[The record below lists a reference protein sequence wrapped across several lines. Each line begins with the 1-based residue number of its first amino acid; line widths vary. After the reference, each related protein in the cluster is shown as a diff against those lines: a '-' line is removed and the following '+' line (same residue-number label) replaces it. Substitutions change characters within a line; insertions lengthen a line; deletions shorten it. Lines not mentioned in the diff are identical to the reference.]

1 LENWEFGDRFF
12 FSELAGYVINELTP
26 DLVTFVL
33 VPVQGDQS
41 FGSLYEIKS
50 EADEI
55 FISAA
60 TVDNIDIID
69 EITEARLRAEGK
81 VITRSVEENT
91 GITSSSMI
99 TQTSGVYNTTSTSI
113 PSNTTTSSPAQ
124 TTVSDNNTGSTYTP
138 PSTSGSTGGS
148 TSGGGYSY

>member
-33 VPVQGDQS
+33 VPVQGDQA

-50 EADEI
+50 ESDEI

-69 EITEARLRAEGK
+69 EITAARLNANGN
-81 VITRSVEENT
+81 VVTENIQPNA
-91 GITSSSMI
+91 GIQSE
-99 TQTSGVYNTTSTSI
+99 N
-113 PSNTTTSSPAQ
+113 
-124 TTVSDNNTGSTYTP
+124 YTMA
-138 PSTSGSTGGS
+138 TTGGLRNY
-148 TSGGGYSY
+148 GL